1 MIHLQYSQLVT
12 KCTATLYW
20 VQFIESWSSH
30 TSYITY
36 NILQLSYIPVCILFS
51 SFFNLFYSCL
61 ILWHTLSMFKKWQSH
76 LSLQHYLDI
85 FRLQM
90 GVTKRYL
97 HCRLQQSRMPAMV
110 KSGKATSPSVRR
122 TGFGFSGWWT
132 SMATFLSTSLAMT
145 PAQATPECAEWNE
158 ASLGLWAW
166 RNRMIQRWVRLSTV
180 GMSTA
185 GGNNCWQKISME
197 PKQEDMVTSWFI
209 PVKFGKM
216 ETWLPQGSSGC
227 SGGST
232 LSLQD
237 EVVSRTAIFP
247 NKSQQ
252 QSEGFHP
259 LLLKLLANH
268 RLIPDF
274 GQRCPL
280 WPQLFCPCR
289 RCLRASLNRH
299 RWTPRQ
305 LAIVAATDPT
315 TIDRFFL
322 NSLSHYWCKAR
333 LSMQSISPVFLLQ
346 FANFPSTF
354 TSVSVCSLLTHP
366 NPR

>member
-1 MIHLQYSQLVT
+1 
-12 KCTATLYW
+12 
-20 VQFIESWSSH
+20 
-30 TSYITY
+30 
-36 NILQLSYIPVCILFS
+36 
-51 SFFNLFYSCL
+51 
-61 ILWHTLSMFKKWQSH
+61 MFKKWQSH
-76 LSLQHYLDI
+76 LSLQHDLDI
-85 FRLQM
+85 FGLQM

-122 TGFGFSGWWT
+122 KGFGFSGWWT

-145 PAQATPECAEWNE
+145 PAQATPECTEWNE

-180 GMSTA
+180 GMSTT
-185 GGNNCWQKISME
+185 GDNNWWQKISME
-197 PKQEDMVTSWFI
+197 PKQERYGDILIHTSEVRKDGNMTTSGIFGVQWGVYPVTAGW
-209 PVKFGKM
+209 
-216 ETWLPQGSSGC
+216 SSI
-227 SGGST
+227 
-232 LSLQD
+232 
-237 EVVSRTAIFP
+237 TAIFP
-247 NKSQQ
+247 KSQQ

-315 TIDRFFL
+315 TIDRIFL
-322 NSLSHYWCKAR
+322 NSVAKPDWACNQFH
-333 LSMQSISPVFLLQ
+333 QSSCFNLLIFHPPSPL
-346 FANFPSTF
+346 
-354 TSVSVCSLLTHP
+354 
-366 NPR
+366 